1 MRKVVTT
8 GITAL
13 GIASASFAL
22 TVLNPFSASAQTE
35 DPSTTVPAPAEPTT
49 PAPSTP
55 KTPARPNHDGNCPNM
70 GADSGSGSGSAT
82 QGSSSSATNAA
93 FRVRAA
99 RV

>member
-13 GIASASFAL
+13 GIAGASFAL

-35 DPSTTVPAPAEPTT
+35 NPSTTVPADPSTPAT
-49 PAPSTP
+49 PAPA
-55 KTPARPNHDGNCPNM
+55 TPAPREENCPDK
-70 GADSGSGSGSAT
+70 GGDSGAQETPST
-82 QGSSSSATNAA
+82 SSSASAAA

-99 RV
+99 R

>member
-13 GIASASFAL
+13 GIAGASFVL

-35 DPSTTVPAPAEPTT
+35 QPTTTVPAPADPSTPTT
-49 PAPSTP
+49 PTP
-55 KTPARPNHDGNCPNM
+55 NTPATPERDGNCPDK
-70 GADSGSGSGSAT
+70 GEGLGTGETPSTS
-82 QGSSSSATNAA
+82 SSSSAAA

-99 RV
+99 RS